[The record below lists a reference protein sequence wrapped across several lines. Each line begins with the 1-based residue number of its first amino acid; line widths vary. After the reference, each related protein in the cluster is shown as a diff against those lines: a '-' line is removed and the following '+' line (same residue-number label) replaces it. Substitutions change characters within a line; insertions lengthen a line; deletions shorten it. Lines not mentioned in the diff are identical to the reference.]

1 MQCMLHKRTRDLNAI
16 CKSYVDF
23 IAKQT
28 KACTN
33 LRKLV
38 GTCMQFR
45 RVFGPKNKARK
56 DSKGTK
62 DICKDLC
69 VIWTKFWAKQQNQ
82 NKIQGLTT
90 WHERTHMQNL
100 KTCWTKCKA
109 RKTKPRVRGKHG
121 EGPKCN
127 IQNLLDQN
135 ARLKKETKPSV
146 KQKEGPFCK

>member
-1 MQCMLHKRTRDLNAI
+1 MLHKRTRDLNAI

-45 RVFGPKNKARK
+45 KVFGPENKARK
-56 DSKGTK
+56 DSEGTK
-62 DICKDLC
+62 GNCNDLC

-90 WHERTHMQNL
+90 RHGRTHMQNL
-100 KTCWTKCKA
+100 KHVGLNAKPENQAKSHKKTWGRTQMQYPKLPGPKCKA
-109 RKTKPRVRGKHG
+109 KKKTK
-121 EGPKCN
+121 
-127 IQNLLDQN
+127 LL
-135 ARLKKETKPSV
+135 
-146 KQKEGPFCK
+146 